1 MIRRP
6 GRPEH
11 RVVLEPGVAHLGR
24 AEDNDLVLTD
34 IGVSRRHARILVQA
48 NGVWIEDLGSGN
60 GTYCKGQR
68 VTRRALKSGDEVLVD
83 PFTLAFQI
91 DLGELPSLGGLTSEL
106 EDVGD
111 EDTAR
116 VPSSITTGHL
126 ARPSIASKGA
136 RLITLS
142 GSRLAP
148 SYFVEGNGITIG
160 RSDAR
165 DIILFD
171 PSASRNHAIIEPV
184 GESYW
189 LRDEGSGNGTFVNSN
204 RVKEQS
210 LRHGDRVR
218 VGSTEF
224 RFELVE
230 PASQDGRTQPPKEWQ
245 QRRDGDQ
252 DRPLSPPSHQTLP
265 QVPRV
270 EAPRVPAQVAMPPG
284 MIVPPARGFRVVAIA
299 AVGGLAVIGMMFIG
313 AMIALYFIEPKLG
326 ERPVPQAR
334 SVSRQAPSSELG
346 SQAGATASDRA
357 SFKTGELQEYLDKG
371 QSLFEE
377 EAYLQAAAQ
386 YYLALEEYPML
397 AQTPAHENAQRMA
410 RVSTEFLM
418 FATLRR
424 GLVLRSLPEREQRR
438 LRMEAVKTGKAAL
451 RGRGDVKEASKM
463 LREVL
468 VFLPDDAQVQALV
481 TELNEA

>member
-1 MIRRP
+1 
-6 GRPEH
+6 
-11 RVVLEPGVAHLGR
+11 VVLEPGVAHLGR

-60 GTYCKGQR
+60 GTYCKGKR
-68 VTRRALKSGDEVLVD
+68 VTRRALKSGDEILVD
-83 PFTLAFQI
+83 PFTLAFEI
-91 DLGELPSLGGLTSEL
+91 ELGELPSLGGLTSEL

-116 VPSSITTGHL
+116 VPNSITTGHL
-126 ARPSIASKGA
+126 ARPPIESKGA

-148 SYFVEGNGITIG
+148 SYFVEGKGITIG

-184 GESYW
+184 GDSYW

-230 PASQDGRTQPPKEWQ
+230 PANPGGRTQPPKAWQ
-245 QRRDGDQ
+245 ERRDGDHA
-252 DRPLSPPSHQTLP
+252 SPTPSTHTTLP
-265 QVPRV
+265 Q
-270 EAPRVPAQVAMPPG
+270 APRVDPPRLPPRMAKSPG
-284 MIVPPARGFRVVAIA
+284 IAIPPARGIRVVAFA
-299 AVGGLAVIGMMFIG
+299 AVGGLAVVGMMFIG
-313 AMIALYFIEPKLG
+313 AMIGLYFVEPTLG
-326 ERPVPQAR
+326 ERPVSQVRSVPQDAASSALDPPVSDRPSPQA
-334 SVSRQAPSSELG
+334 
-346 SQAGATASDRA
+346 
-357 SFKTGELQEYLDKG
+357 GELQEYVDRG
-371 QSLFEE
+371 QSLFED

-386 YYLALEEYPML
+386 YYLALEKYPAL
-397 AQTPAHENAQRMA
+397 VQTPAHEDAQRMA

-418 FATLRR
+418 FATLHR
-424 GLVLRSLPEREQRR
+424 GLVLRNLPEREQRR
-438 LRMEAVKTGKAAL
+438 LRMVAVKSGKSAL

-481 TELNEA
+481 TDLNEA